1 MIDVSIIITNYN
13 KGALLERAVRSA
25 TGQILLRKSIEV
37 IIVDDAS
44 TDNSLDK
51 FLDLYDQVKIIRHDQ
66 NCGVAAASN
75 TGIKAAKG
83 KYWMRLDADDYLSQ
97 MSVQYMSTILDNNH
111 DISFVYA
118 DHLRITSDTKKP
130 ELIKLDSIKKLLMH
144 GAGVLFRK
152 DILDQ
157 NGGYDDSLRNCEDY
171 DLIARLLKNG
181 FKGHYL
187 PIPLYRYFV
196 QRDGL
201 TSNEDRRRIIVKLGE
216 KYGF

>member
-157 NGGYDDSLRNCEDY
+157 NGG
-171 DLIARLLKNG
+171 
-181 FKGHYL
+181 
-187 PIPLYRYFV
+187 
-196 QRDGL
+196 
-201 TSNEDRRRIIVKLGE
+201 
-216 KYGF
+216 